1 LSVCEV
7 PWLGGSGCEEWA
19 RRGEMGRMW
28 RAFDTRKRW
37 KRRRK
42 MKREGVLWH
51 VVHDFLI
58 GMDLLFSSAFLGAS
72 CSSVRSGASESSGL
86 SDGMIP

>member
-1 LSVCEV
+1 MSVCEV
-7 PWLGGSGCEEWA
+7 PWLGASGCEEWA

-42 MKREGVLWH
+42 MKREGVVACCTRL
-51 VVHDFLI
+51 LI